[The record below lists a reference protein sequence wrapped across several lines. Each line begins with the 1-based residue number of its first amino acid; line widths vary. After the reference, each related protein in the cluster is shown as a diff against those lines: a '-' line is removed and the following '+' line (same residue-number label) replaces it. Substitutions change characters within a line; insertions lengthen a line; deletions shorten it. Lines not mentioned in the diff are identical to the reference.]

1 MPGVFPKKV
10 GPIGVALTAWDL
22 WRRLPPE
29 YRRQVR
35 DATLKHGPRLAAMA
49 AATASKTYR
58 EYRGRIK

>member
-1 MPGVFPKKV
+1 
-10 GPIGVALTAWDL
+10 VALTAWDL

-49 AATASKTYR
+49 AATATKTYR